1 MQLKIIVSNKYVP
14 DQYKTHRM
22 CDKVT
27 LENGETLMFIPD
39 SYKDQNIFNKAV
51 DDYAHTSRI
60 IICSQLL

>member
-14 DQYKTHRM
+14 DRYKTHRM
-22 CDKVT
+22 CDKVI

-51 DDYAHTSRI
+51 DYYAHASRV

>member
-14 DQYKTHRM
+14 DRYKTHRM
-22 CDKVT
+22 CDKVI

-39 SYKDQNIFNKAV
+39 SYKDQNIFDKAV
-51 DDYAHTSRI
+51 DDYAHASRV

>member
-1 MQLKIIVSNKYVP
+1 MQLKTIVSSKYVP
-14 DQYKTHRM
+14 DRYKIHRM
-22 CDKVT
+22 CDKVI

-51 DDYAHTSRI
+51 DDYAHTSRV